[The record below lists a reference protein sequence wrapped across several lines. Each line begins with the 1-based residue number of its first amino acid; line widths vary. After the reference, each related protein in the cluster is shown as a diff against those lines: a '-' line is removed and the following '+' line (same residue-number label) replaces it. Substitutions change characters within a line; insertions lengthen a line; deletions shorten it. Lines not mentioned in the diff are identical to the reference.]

1 MKKIYFTAG
10 LLVCVVFISFGQ
22 KKQDEPYDGYV
33 ITQDNVLIKGYLDF
47 VVGNDVSG
55 RKILLCKQRNFS
67 PREFYTLEL
76 DGYAYK
82 KDTFRIFNNLQPFLD
97 EDYVIARAE
106 SKVIVS
112 GKLVLYETYGQV
124 ADMAMPIMTGA
135 PGGAM
140 NTTVTRSR
148 SSFYVVQS
156 PTGELIGIKPENFLE
171 EIHRLVYDVP
181 DLLKRIDE
189 KVLRFKHLEKIIS
202 EYNAKF

>member
-22 KKQDEPYDGYV
+22 KKQDELYDGYV

-76 DGYAYK
+76 NGYAYK

-112 GKLVLYETYGQV
+112 GKLVLYKTYGEV
-124 ADMAMPIMTGA
+124 FNVVTPIMTGA
-135 PGGAM
+135 PSGAM
-140 NTTVTRSR
+140 TATVTPRR
-148 SSFYVVQS
+148 SSFYVVQN
-156 PTGELIGIKPENFLE
+156 PAGELIGIKPENFQE
-171 EIHRLVYDVP
+171 EIHKLVYDAP

-189 KVLRFKHLEKIIS
+189 KVLRFKHIEKIIS
-202 EYNAKF
+202 EYNAQF